1 MRKGGIDVRHDV
13 DWNALKEA
21 ALAARQQAYVP
32 YSSFAVG
39 AALLD
44 EKGTIFTGCNVENA
58 SYGLTNCAERTA
70 VFSMATKGSRAIV
83 AIAVVADSPTA
94 ISPCGACRQVMAEF
108 SQADT
113 PVLLFNLSDE
123 TMHTTVGDLL
133 PYGFSQH
140 DLTHSS

>member
-1 MRKGGIDVRHDV
+1 MKQEI

-21 ALAARQQAYVP
+21 ALAARQEAYVP

-39 AALLD
+39 AAILD
-44 EKGTIFTGCNVENA
+44 EEGFLFTGCNIENA

-70 VFSMATKGSRAIV
+70 VFSMVAKGSRKIQ

-94 ISPCGACRQVMAEF
+94 ISPCGACRQVLAEF

-113 PVLLFNLSDE
+113 PVLLCNLSED
-123 TMHTTVGDLL
+123 TVQTTVGNLL
-133 PYGFSQH
+133 PYGFSKH
-140 DLTHSS
+140 DITHAT